1 MIPPWSAYVPDRDRP
16 DPHASPIR
24 YDYLSRDE
32 QEVRQALADW
42 FQAVPVFSETRNV
55 HTAESLLGTILSK
68 LPLDEEGMDPELLRK
83 GWMAAAGPFLGKQ
96 ACLVSLVK
104 GVATVQ
110 VIQPLTSSVLP
121 SPGKPSSR
129 MWPRARTPVRMSSMR
144 FSLPNRTWFM
154 AEARASSFCTA
165 VPSSS

>member
-1 MIPPWSAYVPDRDRP
+1 MCIRDR
-16 DPHASPIR
+16 
-24 YDYLSRDE
+24 YEYLSRDE

-55 HTAESLLGTILSK
+55 HTAESLLGAILSK

-104 GVATVQ
+104 GVATIQ
-110 VIQPLTSSVLP
+110 VLQPAMNYHLQQWQGALL
-121 SPGKPSSR
+121 GKLR
-129 MWPRARTPVRMSSMR
+129 DQ
-144 FSLPNRTWFM
+144 FGKD
-154 AEARASSFCTA
+154 A
-165 VPSSS
+165 VHSIRIRIG

>member
-16 DPHASPIR
+16 APHASPIR

-104 GVATVQ
+104 GVATIQ
-110 VIQPLTSSVLP
+110 VLQPAMNYHLQQWQGALL
-121 SPGKPSSR
+121 GKLR
-129 MWPRARTPVRMSSMR
+129 DQ
-144 FSLPNRTWFM
+144 FGKD
-154 AEARASSFCTA
+154 A
-165 VPSSS
+165 VHSIRIRIG

>member
-1 MIPPWSAYVPDRDRP
+1 
-16 DPHASPIR
+16 R

-32 QEVRQALADW
+32 QEMRQALADW

-110 VIQPLTSSVLP
+110 VIQPAMRYHLQQWQGALL
-121 SPGKPSSR
+121 GKLKEQ
-129 MWPRARTPVRMSSMR
+129 
-144 FSLPNRTWFM
+144 FGQD
-154 AEARASSFCTA
+154 A
-165 VPSSS
+165 VHSINIRIG